1 MKNNQIIFIG
11 LIENHQSMYD
21 YILKLLCENFNDV
34 SFLTSNKIKSDI
46 NIKNSNLNFIID
58 DEKLICKVYIKNI
71 KLINSFENMITD
83 EYYGLFYR
91 LRNIKF
97 NNQNKYLIIHN
108 VSKWTSCVNNPFF
121 YFKNFFD
128 QYYRKFFLRQFENLI
143 TVAPNL
149 LKELKNKTNKNVF
162 LVPFNFSDLSR
173 DFNYKKKDYCL
184 IVIPGLVDRR
194 RRNYNK
200 LLDTIEIFFSKYP
213 KSKIIFEFLGKINKN
228 REPKIYSKI
237 NSINSRFNNKIL
249 FHTKFIDTN
258 TFENNIL
265 KSDFILS
272 NLKPYIHKQGFKEKY
287 GLTKESG
294 VSYII
299 YKYSKPGIVPNWQ
312 KVFIDFENQ
321 LVNFETYSDLIKIF
335 SSIDNGL
342 YDLTLLNK
350 NAKYNYKRFNNN
362 LIRETEIFLN
372 NLK

>member
-1 MKNNQIIFIG
+1 MKNNEIILIG
-11 LIENHQSMYD
+11 LIQNHQSMYD
-21 YILKLLCENFNDV
+21 YILKLLCDNFNEV
-34 SFLTSNKIKSDI
+34 SFLTSSKIKSDI
-46 NIKNSNLNFIID
+46 NIKNSNLNFIIEN
-58 DEKLICKVYIKNI
+58 EKHIYKAYIKNI
-71 KLINSFENMITD
+71 KLINSFENLITD

-108 VSKWTSCVNNPFF
+108 VSKWTSFVTNPFF

-128 QYYRKFFLRQFENLI
+128 QYYRKFFLKQFENLI

-149 LKELKNKTNKNVF
+149 LKELKNKTNKNIF
-162 LVPFNFSDLSR
+162 LIPFNFSELSR
-173 DFNYKKKDYCL
+173 NFNYVKKDYCR
-184 IVIPGLVDRR
+184 IVIPGLVDSR
-194 RRNYNK
+194 RRNYIQ
-200 LLDTIEIFFSKYP
+200 LLKTIKIFYAKYP
-213 KSKIIFEFLGKINKN
+213 KSKIIFDFLGKINKQK
-228 REPKIYSKI
+228 EPKIFYEI
-237 NSINSRFNNKIL
+237 NLINEKFNNKIL
-249 FHTKFIDTN
+249 FYTKFIEDK

-272 NLKPYIHKQGFKEKY
+272 NLKPYIYKQGFKEKY

-312 KVFIDFENQ
+312 RVFINFENQ
-321 LVNFETYSDLIKIF
+321 LVNFETYSDLIRIF

-350 NAKYNYKRFNNN
+350 NAKHNFKSFNNN
-362 LIRETEIFLN
+362 LIKETEIFLN